1 MKRLPLWLALLPLL
15 WTASVTRADSDA
27 RDIDGVAFAPNNTVV
42 ALGYFRHENSTE
54 DLHVTNTA
62 IFRMLYLMRFGNLVI
77 APVDLAQG
85 VADYTGYR
93 PVGPILGAISPA
105 LANVPLNLSVSG
117 AGFADL
123 VYLPS
128 FSYVIPQAG
137 ANHTIIQFNPRFTLP
152 TGNYDATKPVNIGN
166 HRFTF
171 TPYIGIAQ
179 RFLQQLTVEAYGAL
193 AIHTS
198 NSDFIVPA
206 SGMTPAVKTKSSQ
219 SPDFIFDAHLG
230 YDMSRTFFVSA
241 SYYLLKDGNIELG
254 LPGSPTTKEP
264 TIQSLRFNFGIR
276 IEKGTLVMLQF
287 NQDIAASHGGEVS
300 RWFGARISHV
310 FFDESQASVPTA
322 STSRPPEP
330 APAR

>member
-15 WTASVTRADSDA
+15 WSASVTRADSDV

-62 IFRMLYLMRFGNLVI
+62 IFRMLYLMRFGNFVI

-93 PVGPILGAISPA
+93 PVSTVLGAA
-105 LANVPLNLSVSG
+105 AAGVPLNLSVNG

-128 FSYVIPQAG
+128 FSYVIPQTG
-137 ANHTIIQFNPRFTLP
+137 ANHTIIQFNPRFTFP
-152 TGNYDATKPVNIGN
+152 TGNYDSSRPVNIGN
-166 HRFTF
+166 NRFTF
-171 TPYIGIAQ
+171 TPYVGIAQ
-179 RFLQQLTVEAYGAL
+179 RFLQQLTVEAYGAV

-198 NSDFIVPA
+198 NSDFVVPA
-206 SGMTPAVKTKSSQ
+206 SGMTPAIKTKSSQ

-241 SYYLLKDGNIELG
+241 SYYLLKDGSIDLDI
-254 LPGSPTTKEP
+254 PGAPTTKQP

-310 FFDESQASVPTA
+310 FFDESKASVPTT
-322 STSRPPEP
+322 STPPEP